1 MLSDRSDLAF
11 QPGSSGHI
19 SDHMNRHLLLII
31 IALPGSNPSHKRGW
45 SWAMGIKQTKG
56 WIKQMFS
63 LMRQNLWIKLF
74 QRLVSLGA
82 PLKFKISGCP
92 WIQTS
97 PRTSRKR
104 RRDSY
109 LRWVYIFYTF
119 LHFSSKWDGPKTS
132 FSLTPSY
139 VCSTP
144 AWENIRNKIHTF
156 NCEQSFEFWGRGQI
170 H

>member
-1 MLSDRSDLAF
+1 
-11 QPGSSGHI
+11 
-19 SDHMNRHLLLII
+19 
-31 IALPGSNPSHKRGW
+31 
-45 SWAMGIKQTKG
+45 
-56 WIKQMFS
+56 MFS

-74 QRLVSLGA
+74 QRFVSLEA

-109 LRWVYIFYTF
+109 LRWIYKFYKF
-119 LHFSSKWDGPKTS
+119 LHFLSKWDGPKTS

-144 AWENIRNKIHTF
+144 AWENLRNEIHNF
-156 NCEQSFEFWGRGQI
+156 NCEQSFWVLREGSIIPKFGFIMGSFLSGAWTAKHTWRPHTQSGQGI
-170 H
+170 IVHSFAISTSILTR